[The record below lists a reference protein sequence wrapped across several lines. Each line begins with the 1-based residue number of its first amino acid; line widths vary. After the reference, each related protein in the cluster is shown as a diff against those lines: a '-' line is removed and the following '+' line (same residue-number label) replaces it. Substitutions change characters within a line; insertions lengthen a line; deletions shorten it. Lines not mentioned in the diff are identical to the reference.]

1 MNHQASVNH
10 DDDVNIQIALPGTSA
25 FALDLLFSDITPWL
39 VLLRKNDIF
48 IRLTSLDK
56 LPKIQLIIKR
66 L

>member
-10 DDDVNIQIALPGTSA
+10 DDDVNIQIALPGASA
-25 FALDLLFSDITPWL
+25 FALDLLFSDITPGL

>member
-10 DDDVNIQIALPGTSA
+10 DDDVNIQIALPGASA
-25 FALDLLFSDITPWL
+25 FALDLLFSDITPGL

-56 LPKIQLIIKR
+56 LPKIQLIIKQ

>member
-25 FALDLLFSDITPWL
+25 FALDLLFSDITPGL

>member
-10 DDDVNIQIALPGTSA
+10 DDDVNIQIALPGASA

-39 VLLRKNDIF
+39 VLLRKNGIF
-48 IRLTSLDK
+48 TRPTSLNKAPK
-56 LPKIQLIIKR
+56 LLLIIKR